1 MRYIAIIKS
10 CYPSLSKSERKVAD
24 YILQEK
30 GNIIYETLLEISKKI
45 KVGEATILRFVR
57 KIGFSGF
64 QDLKLQIA
72 KDDEPVNE
80 TYHENYIDSIA
91 ANMTNT
97 IQNTKNVLD
106 SNYSFMV

>member
-1 MRYIAIIKS
+1 MIES

-72 KDDEPVNE
+72 KDDEPVK
-80 TYHENYIDSIA
+80 HIMKI
-91 ANMTNT
+91 
-97 IQNTKNVLD
+97 I
-106 SNYSFMV
+106 